1 MRQWRVASAAVFA
14 TLAALALASCGNN
27 DSTGPEGNA
36 DLIGSYALASLT
48 FQGQATLGPPFA
60 TGSLILTDTTYSLS
74 IDITVPGAEQQITD
88 SGTYTVSGSNW
99 TQSSSTLNVQSVGT
113 YALAAGT
120 LTVDVTTAGQQVT
133 TIWLKQ

>member
-14 TLAALALASCGNN
+14 TLAALALASCKSN
-27 DSTGPEGNA
+27 DSTGPEGGAN
-36 DLIGSYALASLT
+36 LAGTYSLVSLT
-48 FQGQATLGPPFA
+48 FEGQPTVGPPLA
-60 TGSLILTDTTYSLS
+60 TGSLTLTDTAYSIS

-88 SGTYTVSGSNW
+88 AGTYTVSGSSW
-99 TQSSSTLNVQSVGT
+99 SQSSSTLNIQSVGT
-113 YALAAGT
+113 YTLADGT